1 MKKTKWIN
9 GLGILSVF
17 LLISCESNFSGFGG
31 PVYDREGN
39 LEIDRGRI
47 NDYLRTAAF
56 DSLYRIHDPSGL
68 VVIVQEEGEGSRPM
82 NGNVVY
88 TNYIGMLTDG
98 TVFDTNL
105 EDVAQEN
112 DIFNEERNYDIFT
125 FFVGQPTNQGG
136 AIEGFST
143 GFRRLRSGSKGILVI
158 PSPMGYQDNPNIPN
172 IPANSILVFEVDFL
186 GMD

>member
-1 MKKTKWIN
+1 MKNWISVLALI
-9 GLGILSVF
+9 GLFTLE
-17 LLISCESNFSGFGG
+17 SCDDGFAGFGG

-39 LEIDRGRI
+39 LEIDRVRI
-47 NDYLRTAAF
+47 NEYLQTAAF
-56 DSLYRIHDPSGL
+56 DSLYRIHDPSGV

-88 TNYIGMLTDG
+88 TNYTGMLTDG

-105 EDVAQEN
+105 VDVAQEN
-112 DIFNEERNYDIFT
+112 DIFNEDRNYDIFT

-136 AIEGFST
+136 AIEGFSS
-143 GFRRLRSGSKGILVI
+143 GFRRLRSGSKGVLVI
-158 PSPMGYQDNPNIPN
+158 PSPLGYQDNPNIPN